1 MYWKCHVDPNTPGFP
16 CSLAAL
22 WLKGLTVSPSPVHF
36 SIQTEGF
43 QRFSES
49 DTTKSTTLSVQLKF
63 KHIHSIKRGNVEY
76 IFTNSVKR
84 AVVVNNLDLFQ
95 STCEYDARD
104 GEQQQENI
112 LHTVTPPRPSWT
124 IHMRQD
130 GSVLSVLTLPPE
142 CRSRDSSDQATFFS
156 LLLSNC
162 SPSASRF
169 DVLCI

>member
-1 MYWKCHVDPNTPGFP
+1 MHWKCHMDPNTPGFP
-16 CSLAAL
+16 CRLAAL

-36 SIQTEGF
+36 SIQTGGF

-49 DTTKSTTLSVQLKF
+49 DATKSTTLSVQLKF
-63 KHIHSIKRGNVEY
+63 KHILPIKGRNVEY

-84 AVVVNNLDLFQ
+84 AVVANNLDLFQ
-95 STCEYDARD
+95 STCDYDARD

-124 IHMRQD
+124 VHERQD
-130 GSVLSVLTLPPE
+130 GSVLSWCLCQILTLPSE
-142 CRSRDSSDQATFFS
+142 CRSRDFS
-156 LLLSNC
+156 LLLSNY

-169 DVLCI
+169 GMLCI